1 MGLMYLPLVVAFA
14 GFGVSWGA
22 WAVLLPELSRDLA
35 PSPGA
40 LGLALSMGVVGSIP
54 AMVAGGRLVDR
65 FGPRQLGL
73 LAGLVYGAGVAG
85 IAASGSFM
93 LLVAVLFVA
102 FASSGI
108 YDVAINA
115 AAIDFEQRSRRRV
128 LPMLHAAFSAGGA
141 LGAAGGGLALA
152 LGAPYRWLYVAVG
165 AVVLCAVG
173 IWAQRPAPPH
183 RRIVPE
189 PGERTLFRSPALLAL
204 GGATAMAFFAEG
216 TMESWSAIY
225 LRASLGLSVILG
237 SSGPAMFHAA
247 MFVGRIGSAGTVARF
262 GRHATMAAAGAVM
275 LAGMTLALATSNGA
289 LVLIGFAVVGLSL
302 SAVAPVAISLAGE
315 EAAGRAG
322 QASAVITTIGYV
334 GFLVGPAV
342 IGGIA
347 EVSSLR
353 LALAAV
359 GLAGIAILAIALRIR
374 QRPQPRRSSIA
385 DPEFSDDSQEAAS
398 P

>member
-1 MGLMYLPLVVAFA
+1 MYLPLVVALA

-22 WAVLLPELSRDLA
+22 WAVLLPELSRELA

-54 AMVAGGRLVDR
+54 AMVAGGRLADR
-65 FGPRQLGL
+65 VGPRRLGIV
-73 LAGLVYGAGVAG
+73 AGLVYAAGVAG
-85 IAASGSFM
+85 IGASGSYA

-115 AAIDFEQRSRRRV
+115 AAIDFEQRTRRRV

-152 LGAPYRWLYVAVG
+152 VGAPYRWLYLAVG
-165 AVVLCAVG
+165 FAFLCAVV
-173 IWAQRPAPPH
+173 IWAQRPAPQHFP
-183 RRIVPE
+183 VAPE
-189 PGERTLFRSPALLAL
+189 PDERTLFRSPVLLAL
-204 GGATAMAFFAEG
+204 GMATAMAFFAEG

-225 LRASLGLSVILG
+225 LRASLGLSRILG
-237 SSGPAMFHAA
+237 SSGPALFHAA
-247 MFVGRIGSAGTVARF
+247 MFVGRIGSAGTVARI
-262 GRHATMAAAGAVM
+262 GRRATMAGAGAVM

-289 LVLIGFAVVGLSL
+289 LVLIGFGVVGLSL

-342 IGGIA
+342 VGGIA

-353 LALAAV
+353 LALSAV
-359 GLAGIAILAIALRIR
+359 GLAGVAILAIALRLR
-374 QRPQPRRSSIA
+374 RRGESQRSGVA
-385 DPEFSDDSQEAAS
+385 NPEFSDDSQEATS